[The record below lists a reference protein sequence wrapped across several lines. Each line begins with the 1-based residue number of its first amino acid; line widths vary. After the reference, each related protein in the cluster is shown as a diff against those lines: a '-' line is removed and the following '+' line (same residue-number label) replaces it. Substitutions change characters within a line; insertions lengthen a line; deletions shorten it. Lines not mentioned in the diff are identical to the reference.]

1 MKLSLTSVRK
11 DWFVKCSGFLI
22 EYQIYPN
29 TLRRAPPSTTRPIS
43 RNERTD
49 SKKLS
54 KSCETNVQH
63 NSRKAVAQCGN
74 SEANGVTRGLSQGE
88 NLAEEGPQ
96 VTVRRPTSQHS
107 KKLRNYSEPERGCL
121 H

>member
-22 EYQIYPN
+22 EYQIYPT
-29 TLRRAPPSTTRPIS
+29 TLRGPSTTRPIS

-88 NLAEEGPQ
+88 NLAEGGPQ